1 MDTSPLFP
9 LIVGRRGGA
18 PVEILDT
25 LCPSGLIDRMD
36 RLEHLAQQQ
45 NLLKTKLTDAIYRVC
60 GSTDNPGH
68 QHILIQSKRE
78 LFNDRRLKFLPQLHN
93 LLPRAVVQ
101 DLDQYLK
108 QKEHREDLQN
118 EFQQIYE
125 DAITSAKEKLLNYS
139 QLYFLRNGLLFSSA
153 DMLRQVQRIENGA
166 QIKSKKMRR
175 LTLSLLRYL
184 SRSVA
189 KTTPFSSFNQVF
201 FLEATPS
208 AYRPVQS
215 PTTAGYLQ
223 FSNLFFH
230 YLKELLMQQ
239 TAFRELLEIRNNT
252 AIWQKGDRMD
262 TFHFFLNE
270 ANHEGLKRIPAIE
283 GVKAVHGLLTHNTL
297 SFVQLLTKLEEKSGE
312 NRTTVRSFIEKLI
325 AEGFL
330 QLSYPVDSRNHNW
343 MDQLSNFIKSR
354 PLPNCSLWPDVLT
367 VLLQLTNAIKEL
379 AQSQLVE
386 SRQKILNRLY
396 HETTTFFKKWDTGRA
411 FESKVK
417 VNDLIY
423 EDTSCVLQ
431 EQLPRKTFKD
441 LSGDLRELFL
451 HLNTVS
457 PKKKLRQM
465 LADQLKKKS
474 IKRMPLLEFYHSV
487 FLSINTDALLT
498 AEDMEPFQTRLKPL
512 LNVINSVDII
522 DLQALWTS
530 VPVGR
535 ETINF
540 GVHLQANDRLWQQV
554 VINTLTDG
562 CGSNISRFLNLLP
575 DFYTQKIQ
583 QFNQA
588 QHPDSLICDTR
599 DASIHNLNNY
609 PVSAPLTIDP
619 TGKARNLLP
628 LVKLWVQLDD
638 CNQIKL
644 IHEDGREVKAIHFS
658 MEDLGRRSSL
668 LQFLNIFHPTDLWGY
683 QYFRRELKELAKR
696 SVAKGAIVKIPRIMY
711 GKRVTLQRRTWLVS
725 RSDLMDSFSH
735 RNEADVFL
743 SIDKWRRKAGI
754 PQQVFITIKQQRSSV
769 TANDH
774 YKPQYLDLRTPIFLP
789 LLLQLWKSVEDYV
802 EFTEVYPA
810 VNTVKQQDGFVR
822 EYVINLST

>member
-25 LCPSGLIDRMD
+25 LCPSGLIDWMD

-60 GSTDNPGH
+60 GSTDDPGH

-125 DAITSAKEKLLNYS
+125 DAIASAREKLLDYS
-139 QLYFLRNGLLFSSA
+139 QQYFLRNGLLFSSV
-153 DMLRQVQRIENGA
+153 DLLRQVQRIENGA

-201 FLEATPS
+201 FLEATPC

-215 PTTAGYLQ
+215 TTTADYFQ

-230 YLKELLMQQ
+230 YLKGLLMQQ
-239 TAFRELLEIRNNT
+239 TAFRELLEIRHNT
-252 AIWQKGDRMD
+252 AIWQTGDRMD
-262 TFHFFLNE
+262 NFYFFLNE
-270 ANHEGLKRIPAIE
+270 ANHECLKSIPAID

-297 SFVQLLTKLEEKSGE
+297 SFIQLLTKLEEKSGE
-312 NRTTVRSFIEKLI
+312 NRTTVRSFIERLI

-354 PLPNCSLWPDVLT
+354 PLPNCSLWRDVLT

-379 AQSQLVE
+379 AQLQLVE

-396 HETTTFFKKWDTGRA
+396 HETTTFFKKWDADRA

-498 AEDMEPFQTRLKPL
+498 VEDMEPFRTRLEPL
-512 LNVINSVDII
+512 LNVINGVDII
-522 DLQALWTS
+522 DLEPLWTS
-530 VPVGR
+530 FPVSR

-554 VINTLTDG
+554 VINKFTDG

-609 PVSAPLTIDP
+609 PVSAPLTIDA
-619 TGKARNLLP
+619 TGKSRNLLP

-668 LQFLNIFHPTDLWGY
+668 LQFLNIFYPTDLWGY
-683 QYFRRELKELAKR
+683 RYFRRELKELAR
-696 SVAKGAIVKIPRIMY
+696 QSVDKSIIEIPRIMY

-822 EYVINLST
+822 EYIINLST